1 MISQLTGKIISS
13 DEKSLIVDV
22 NGVGYQVFCSLQ
34 TLLELKNSNETI
46 TILTEFIVREDSQS
60 LFGFS
65 DPLEKKWFNLLI
77 SVQGVGAKAAIA
89 ILSSITIDELGY
101 AISNSEKSTVTKA
114 EGVGPKIAGRIIN
127 ELKDKIPESQLD
139 PLFSNY
145 VDPNNKEKELVED
158 AVSALSN
165 LGYNKTNIK
174 NIVVKVYEDAEE
186 NINLSEL
193 ISKSLKKLG
202 NKSWKMIKSI
212 KIIKVIVR
220 P

>member
-22 NGVGYQVFCSLQ
+22 NGVGYQVFCSLK

-165 LGYNKTNIK
+165 LGYNKTNVK

-186 NINLSEL
+186 KINLSEL

-212 KIIKVIVR
+212 KIIKLIMR

>member
-65 DPLEKKWFNLLI
+65 DPSEKKWFNLLI

-101 AISNSEKSTVTKA
+101 AISSSEKSTVTKA

-202 NKSWKMIKSI
+202 NKSWKMFKSI
-212 KIIKVIVR
+212 KIIKLIMR

>member
-174 NIVVKVYEDAEE
+174 NIVIEVYEDAEE

>member
-34 TLLELKNSNETI
+34 TLLELKDSNETI

-145 VDPNNKEKELVED
+145 VDLNNKETELVED

-212 KIIKVIVR
+212 KIIKVIMR

>member
-13 DEKSLIVDV
+13 DEKSLIFDV

-165 LGYNKTNIK
+165 FDFFIFQFFR
-174 NIVVKVYEDAEE
+174 
-186 NINLSEL
+186 
-193 ISKSLKKLG
+193 
-202 NKSWKMIKSI
+202 MI
-212 KIIKVIVR
+212 
-220 P
+220 

>member
-22 NGVGYQVFCSLQ
+22 NGIGYQVFCSLQ

-165 LGYNKTNIK
+165 LGYNKNNIK

-212 KIIKVIVR
+212 KIIKVIMR

>member
-1 MISQLTGKIISS
+1 MISQLSGKIISS
-13 DEKSLIVDV
+13 DDKSLIVDV

-34 TLLELKNSNETI
+34 TLIDLKDSNETI

-60 LFGFS
+60 LYGFS
-65 DPLEKKWFNLLI
+65 GQLEKKWFNLLI

-127 ELKDKIPESQLD
+127 ELKDKIPESQIK
-139 PLFSNY
+139 PLFANY
-145 VDPNNKEKELVED
+145 MDQNNKDKELVED
-158 AVSALSN
+158 AISALSN
-165 LGYNKTNIK
+165 LGYNKNNVK
-174 NIVVKVYEDAEE
+174 NIVIELYEDSKD
-186 NINLSEL
+186 ISLSEL

-202 NKSWKMIKSI
+202 NNS
-212 KIIKVIVR
+212 
-220 P
+220 

>member
-89 ILSSITIDELGY
+89 ILSSITIDELGF

-165 LGYNKTNIK
+165 LGYNKNNIK

-212 KIIKVIVR
+212 KIIKLIMR

>member
-1 MISQLTGKIISS
+1 MISQLSGKIISS
-13 DEKSLIVDV
+13 DDKSLIVDV

-34 TLLELKNSNETI
+34 TLIDLKDSNETI

-60 LFGFS
+60 LYGFS
-65 DPLEKKWFNLLI
+65 GQLEKKWFNLLI

-127 ELKDKIPESQLD
+127 ELKDKIPESQIK
-139 PLFSNY
+139 PLFANY
-145 VDPNNKEKELVED
+145 MDQNNKDKELVED
-158 AVSALSN
+158 AISALSN
-165 LGYNKTNIK
+165 LGYNKNNVK
-174 NIVVKVYEDAEE
+174 NIVIELYEDSKD
-186 NINLSEL
+186 ISLSKL

-202 NKSWKMIKSI
+202 NKS
-212 KIIKVIVR
+212 
-220 P
+220 

>member
-1 MISQLTGKIISS
+1 MISQLSGKIISS
-13 DEKSLIVDV
+13 DEKSLIVEV

-34 TLLELKNSNETI
+34 TLIELKDSNETI

-60 LFGFS
+60 LYGFS
-65 DPLEKKWFNLLI
+65 GPLEKKWFNLLI

-127 ELKDKIPESQLD
+127 ELKDKIPESQIK

-145 VDPNNKEKELVED
+145 MDQNNKDKELVED
-158 AVSALSN
+158 AISALFN
-165 LGYNKTNIK
+165 LGYNKNNVK
-174 NIVVKVYEDAEE
+174 NIVIELYEDSKD
-186 NINLSEL
+186 ISLSEL

-202 NKSWKMIKSI
+202 NKS
-212 KIIKVIVR
+212 
-220 P
+220 

>member
-1 MISQLTGKIISS
+1 MISQLSGKIISS
-13 DEKSLIVDV
+13 DDKSLIVDV

-34 TLLELKNSNETI
+34 TLIDLNDSNETI

-60 LFGFS
+60 LYGFS
-65 DPLEKKWFNLLI
+65 GQLEKKWFNLLI

-127 ELKDKIPESQLD
+127 ELKDKIPESQIK
-139 PLFSNY
+139 PLFANY
-145 VDPNNKEKELVED
+145 MDQNNKDKELVED
-158 AVSALSN
+158 AISALSN
-165 LGYNKTNIK
+165 LGYNKNNVK
-174 NIVVKVYEDAEE
+174 NIVIELYEDSKD
-186 NINLSEL
+186 ISLSEL

-202 NKSWKMIKSI
+202 NKS
-212 KIIKVIVR
+212 
-220 P
+220 

>member
-165 LGYNKTNIK
+165 LGYNKNNIN

-212 KIIKVIVR
+212 KTIKVIVR

>member
-186 NINLSEL
+186 NISLSEL

-212 KIIKVIVR
+212 KIIKLTMR

>member
-34 TLLELKNSNETI
+34 TLLELKNSNEII

-101 AISNSEKSTVTKA
+101 AISNSEKSTVVLAWIARTEIKFKKA
-114 EGVGPKIAGRIIN
+114 S
-127 ELKDKIPESQLD
+127 PEF
-139 PLFSNY
+139 PEY
-145 VDPNNKEKELVED
+145 CP
-158 AVSALSN
+158 
-165 LGYNKTNIK
+165 G
-174 NIVVKVYEDAEE
+174 
-186 NINLSEL
+186 
-193 ISKSLKKLG
+193 ISKFPALNSVPKAAIPLLT
-202 NKSWKMIKSI
+202 SAAA
-212 KIIKVIVR
+212 
-220 P
+220 

>member
-22 NGVGYQVFCSLQ
+22 NGVGYQIFCSLQ

-65 DPLEKKWFNLLI
+65 DALEKKWFNLLI

-202 NKSWKMIKSI
+202 NKSWKMIQSI
-212 KIIKVIVR
+212 KIIKVIMR

>member
-13 DEKSLIVDV
+13 DEKSLIFDV

-60 LFGFS
+60 LYGFS
-65 DPLEKKWFNLLI
+65 DTLEKKWFNLLI

-186 NINLSEL
+186 IINLSEL

-202 NKSWKMIKSI
+202 NKS
-212 KIIKVIVR
+212 
-220 P
+220 

>member
-34 TLLELKNSNETI
+34 TLLELKDSNETI

-65 DPLEKKWFNLLI
+65 DPLEKQWFNLLI

-127 ELKDKIPESQLD
+127 ELKDKIPESQID

-202 NKSWKMIKSI
+202 NKS
-212 KIIKVIVR
+212 
-220 P
+220 

>member
-34 TLLELKNSNETI
+34 TLIDLKDSNETI

-60 LFGFS
+60 LYGFS
-65 DPLEKKWFNLLI
+65 GQLEKKWFNLLI

-127 ELKDKIPESQLD
+127 ELKDKIPESQIK
-139 PLFSNY
+139 PLFANY
-145 VDPNNKEKELVED
+145 MDQNNKDKELVED
-158 AVSALSN
+158 AISALSN
-165 LGYNKTNIK
+165 LGYNKNNVK
-174 NIVVKVYEDAEE
+174 NIVIELYEDSKD
-186 NINLSEL
+186 ISLSEL

-202 NKSWKMIKSI
+202 NKS
-212 KIIKVIVR
+212 
-220 P
+220 

>member
-145 VDPNNKEKELVED
+145 VDPSNKEKELVED

>member
-34 TLLELKNSNETI
+34 TLLELKNLNETI

-165 LGYNKTNIK
+165 LGYNKNNIK

-212 KIIKVIVR
+212 KIIKLIMR

>member
-1 MISQLTGKIISS
+1 MISQLSGKIISS

-34 TLLELKNSNETI
+34 TLIDLKDSNETI

-60 LFGFS
+60 LYGFS
-65 DPLEKKWFNLLI
+65 GQLEKKWFNLLI

-127 ELKDKIPESQLD
+127 ELKDKIPESQIK
-139 PLFSNY
+139 PLFANY
-145 VDPNNKEKELVED
+145 MDQNNKDKELVED
-158 AVSALSN
+158 AISALSN
-165 LGYNKTNIK
+165 LGYNKNNVK
-174 NIVVKVYEDAEE
+174 NIVIELYEDSKD
-186 NINLSEL
+186 ISLSEL

-202 NKSWKMIKSI
+202 NKS
-212 KIIKVIVR
+212 
-220 P
+220 

>member
-127 ELKDKIPESQLD
+127 ELKDKIPESQHD

-202 NKSWKMIKSI
+202 NKS
-212 KIIKVIVR
+212 
-220 P
+220 

>member
-145 VDPNNKEKELVED
+145 VDPNNNEKELVED

-212 KIIKVIVR
+212 KIIKLIMR

>member
-34 TLLELKNSNETI
+34 TLLELKDSNETI

-127 ELKDKIPESQLD
+127 ELKDKIPENQID
-139 PLFSNY
+139 PLFSKY

-202 NKSWKMIKSI
+202 NKSWKMIKNI
-212 KIIKVIVR
+212 KIIKLIMR

>member
-202 NKSWKMIKSI
+202 NKSWKMIKNI